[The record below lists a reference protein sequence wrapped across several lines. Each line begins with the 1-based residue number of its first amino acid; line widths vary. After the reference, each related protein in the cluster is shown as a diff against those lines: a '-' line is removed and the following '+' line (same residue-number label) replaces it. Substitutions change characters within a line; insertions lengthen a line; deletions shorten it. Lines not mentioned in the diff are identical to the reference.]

1 MTTCQRCQAEIP
13 EGHQVEV
20 RGRGRQAQN
29 ALLCA
34 NCAAELEREMQAE
47 TENPNLIL
55 AALAGLGAAAIGALV
70 WYGVVVITNYQVGI
84 IAAGIGWL
92 VGIAVVFGS
101 GRKRGPA
108 LQAIS
113 VIITLM
119 ALAVS
124 QYLIMRHFAV
134 EYLTEQEPGFP
145 GLPLLL
151 PVGLMFELVV
161 EGLKSDLLT
170 IVFWGIALLAAV
182 ATPARRRLR
191 RV

>member
-55 AALAGLGAAAIGALV
+55 AALAGLGAATIGALV

-119 ALAVS
+119 ALVVS

-151 PVGLMFELVV
+151 PVDLMFELVV

>member
-55 AALAGLGAAAIGALV
+55 AALAGLGAATIGALV
-70 WYGVVVITNYQVGI
+70 WYGLVVITNYQVGI

-119 ALAVS
+119 ALVVS

>member
-1 MTTCQRCQAEIP
+1 MATCQVCQAEIP
-13 EGHQVEV
+13 EGHHVEV

-34 NCAAELEREMQAE
+34 NCAGEIDRQFEAE

-70 WYGVVVITNYQVGI
+70 WYGVVAIINYQLGI

-92 VGIAVVFGS
+92 VGMAVVFGS
-101 GRKRGPA
+101 GRKRGVA

-113 VIITLM
+113 VIITIV
-119 ALAVS
+119 ALVIS
-124 QYLIMRHFAV
+124 EYLIVRHFIV
-134 EYLTEQEPGFP
+134 KELTEQGFTDFV
-145 GLPLLL
+145 LLL
-151 PVGLMFELVV
+151 PLGEMFELVI
-161 EGLKSDLLT
+161 EGIKADLLT
-170 IVFWGIALLAAV
+170 LVFWGIAILAAV
-182 ATPARRRLR
+182 ATPARRRLH

>member
-1 MTTCQRCQAEIP
+1 
-13 EGHQVEV
+13 
-20 RGRGRQAQN
+20 
-29 ALLCA
+29 
-34 NCAAELEREMQAE
+34 MQAE

-55 AALAGLGAAAIGALV
+55 AALAGLGAATIGALV
-70 WYGVVVITNYQVGI
+70 WYGVVAITNYQVGI

>member
-70 WYGVVVITNYQVGI
+70 WYGVVAITNYQVGI

-119 ALAVS
+119 ALVVS